1 MKVNILRGKL
11 AEAGITQR
19 DLAGKLSL
27 SVTSMSRKM
36 NGLNEF
42 TLNEAVQIC
51 NVLNLDDADKLRI
64 FFA

>member
-11 AEAGITQR
+11 VEAGITQR
-19 DLAGKLSL
+19 DLAEKLSL
-27 SVTSMSRKM
+27 SVTSITRKM

-42 TLNEAVQIC
+42 TLNEVVQIC